1 MAGFAPKQIRRFSPE
16 TATPDESKREI
27 IRVDLV
33 GIRTDVSSL
42 LSESEILAVA
52 LHNAGAIRS
61 VVCVTDR
68 GDVVGTLAGFRGL
81 AHLIGALNEGAQYV
95 AIVEAASSSRGHDR
109 RYVFILR
116 LAMQRQSHRHSYRK
130 PQVGWPSFIAFILC
144 VPGANWLIAT
154 SAPIARRTAL
164 VWCRFG
170 PESSRLL
177 ECFSPVYPSSSGTSF
192 KNTSA

>member
-42 LSESEILAVA
+42 LSENEILAVA

-95 AIVEAASSSRGHDR
+95 AIIESASPTRCSVR
-109 RYVFILR
+109 VV
-116 LAMQRQSHRHSYRK
+116 RQ
-130 PQVGWPSFIAFILC
+130 
-144 VPGANWLIAT
+144 
-154 SAPIARRTAL
+154 
-164 VWCRFG
+164 
-170 PESSRLL
+170 
-177 ECFSPVYPSSSGTSF
+177 
-192 KNTSA
+192 